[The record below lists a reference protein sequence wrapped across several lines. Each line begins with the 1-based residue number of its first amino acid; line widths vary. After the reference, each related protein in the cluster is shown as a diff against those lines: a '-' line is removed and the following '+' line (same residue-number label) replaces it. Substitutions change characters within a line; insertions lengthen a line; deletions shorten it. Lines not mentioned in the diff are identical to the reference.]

1 MNEPR
6 KDLNRP
12 GAHRCGASP
21 PPLASF
27 YITARWDTRVLGEGA
42 EYLLKHALVDHRIN
56 LLQQVARTR
65 LENDRCYG
73 RHRSLDRSSLASTPA
88 FEQLQA
94 VIAKDI
100 PDNLNTAL
108 PQLIHASGR
117 NGNLS
122 DANPLSILD
131 PTGVHNSAQPRP
143 HTSGETHRTGFTGGI
158 DCTPAQLQRF
168 QAPTGI
174 PNRLYFGMGG
184 GVHVGLRTIMRHR
197 DNLSFSRDAGPE
209 GHFTLFDSLPGHLN
223 REPHEIC
230 VSHRLGLEPPQ
241 TSRSHTGNCGGLLF
255 LQRAI
260 CSYPL
265 SSVGMESI
273 ALWTEK
279 MSGTLSDVK

>member
-1 MNEPR
+1 M
-6 KDLNRP
+6 
-12 GAHRCGASP
+12 
-21 PPLASF
+21 
-27 YITARWDTRVLGEGA
+27 
-42 EYLLKHALVDHRIN
+42 N

-73 RHRSLDRSSLASTPA
+73 RHRSLDRSSLAPTPA
-88 FEQLQA
+88 FEQLHA
-94 VIAKDI
+94 FLAKDI
-100 PDNLNTAL
+100 LLNLNPAL
-108 PQLIHASGR
+108 TQLVHASGR
-117 NGNLS
+117 DGNLP
-122 DANPLSILD
+122 DANPLGILD
-131 PTGVHNSAQPRP
+131 PAGVHNSAQPRP
-143 HTSGETHRTGFTGGI
+143 YAGCEAPRTGLTGGI
-158 DCTPAQLQRF
+158 NNTPAQFQRF

-174 PNRLYFGMGG
+174 PNRLYFGMGS
-184 GVHVGLRTIMRHR
+184 GVHVDLRAIMRHR
-197 DNLSFSRDAGPE
+197 DDLSFSRDAGSE

-279 MSGTLSDVK
+279 MSGTLSDVKRRAA